1 MNFRRTLFIALAALV
16 AVSAFAQLSP
26 EVRDW
31 PKSAVSYLLT
41 EEEQNR
47 WKNVKTDAD
56 ARAFA
61 ELFWARRD
69 PTPGTP
75 VNEFRA
81 EFESRVEFADRQ
93 FGEGRKKGS
102 LTDRGKL
109 YIMLGPPTKPIQR
122 SGAQSGMAATPGS
135 TGEGARQIWIYEQS
149 KTSLPLGTAE
159 AQFSFS
165 DQFGT
170 NQWVYDRG
178 GRVDANGLY
187 RAAAQASITQPNLT
201 VAPGAQP
208 APTQT
213 VQLPPPAAPA
223 APASDAGAIRT
234 ESLRTAMTEFKA
246 AKTNPFKAATVTYAE
261 LLSPT
266 GEYFVPV
273 QLYIPKSAGL
283 TADSVTTFFGV
294 IEDATGKTVAEFEE
308 PAKLASSNADLYFD
322 RSLKLAPGTYRATLG
337 LAADGKPV
345 VMASSPMELKALSKD
360 AAGLSRLLVSGDVH
374 ETAEAAVIGAPFA
387 FGRVKIVP
395 KGDRTFTNKDEITY
409 FVEVVNPAIDEA
421 TNSPKLQV
429 KLDLVQ
435 GGTGGTPARTISAP
449 IADAAALPL
458 SGQPGPGQY
467 AILAGIPLGQMK
479 NPLPAGD
486 YTLRVKVFDQVKK
499 ENWTVEEKLKLV
511 NAPAATA
518 GQ

>member
-1 MNFRRTLFIALAALV
+1 MNFRRTLSFALASLV

-26 EVRDW
+26 EFRDW

-75 VNEFRA
+75 ANEFRA

-109 YIMLGPPTKPIQR
+109 YVMLGPPTKPIQR
-122 SGAQSGMAATPGS
+122 VGAQSGMATPGS
-135 TGEGARQIWIYEQS
+135 TTEGARQIWIYEQS
-149 KTSLPLGTAE
+149 KSKLPLGTTE
-159 AQFSFS
+159 AQFAFT

-170 NQWVYDRG
+170 NQWVYERG
-178 GRVDANGLY
+178 GRVDVNGLY

-208 APTQT
+208 APAQT
-213 VQLPPPAAPA
+213 VQIPPPAAPA
-223 APASDAGAIRT
+223 ATAPAAGVRT

-246 AKTNPFKAATVTYAE
+246 AKTNPFKTATVTFTE

-266 GEYFVPV
+266 GDYFVPV

-283 TADSVTTFFGV
+283 TADSVSTFFGIV
-294 IEDATGKTVAEFEE
+294 EDATGKTVLEFEE
-308 PAKLASSNADLYFD
+308 PAKLSSSNGDLYFD
-322 RSLKLAPGTYRATLG
+322 RSLKLPAGTYRATLG

-345 VMASSPMELKALSKD
+345 VMAAAPMELKALSKD
-360 AAGLSRLLVSGDVH
+360 VSGLSRLLVSGDVH
-374 ETAEAAVIGAPFA
+374 ETAEAAMIGAPFA

-395 KGDRTFTNKDEITY
+395 KGDRVFTNKDEITY
-409 FVEVVNPAIDEA
+409 FVEVVNPAVDEA
-421 TNSPKLQV
+421 TNQPKLQV

-435 GGTGGTPARTISAP
+435 SPTGGKPGRTISAP

-499 ENWTVEEKLKLV
+499 ENWTVEEKLTLV
-511 NAPAATA
+511 NAPATTA
-518 GQ
+518 AQ